1 MVFWVAFDDNHA
13 VLGSVGHQTTGV
25 GASGKGQ
32 VFSFIKHEFRNE
44 TFLAVKYVRLT
55 SGFEP
60 GTSWGLAA
68 KPPTSSPSPEWIKS
82 STVKKSVNV
91 SLF

>member
-32 VFSFIKHEFRNE
+32 VFSFIVSKKNFGKR
-44 TFLAVKYVRLT
+44 LAKQQKRQKREDSKI
-55 SGFEP
+55 SGTGP
-60 GTSWGLAA
+60 
-68 KPPTSSPSPEWIKS
+68 
-82 STVKKSVNV
+82 
-91 SLF
+91 